1 MLGHEGSN
9 IVKSSINHPLQ
20 PSPASL
26 AVLKL
31 LEEGFVVVFST
42 HKEPR
47 RRGKH
52 SVEVVEAGR
61 GDLTTAQAV
70 KLKCKFCTLAINFTA
85 ALFS

>member
-1 MLGHEGSN
+1 MLGHEGSDTE
-9 IVKSSINHPLQ
+9 KSRSNHPLQ

-26 AVLKL
+26 AVLKI
-31 LEEGFVVVFST
+31 LEEGFVVVFSA

-52 SVEVVEAGR
+52 SAEVVEAGR

-70 KLKCKFCTLAINFTA
+70 KLECKFCTLAINFTA
-85 ALFS
+85 A